1 MIYLDNAATTWPKPE
16 EVYKAVDQC
25 LRSGGNPGRGGH
37 GRARAATYI
46 LYEARE
52 TLAQLLN
59 VENPTNIAFAYN
71 ATDALNTAILGLF
84 QPGQHVVTTSMEH
97 NAVARPLRYLESKG
111 VKLTVL
117 PCDMNGKLE
126 LSQLQNCLEKGA
138 TAVVMGHAS
147 NVTGNIMPIAAI
159 GEMAKEYK
167 ALFIVDSA
175 QTAGVEDIDVVRMN
189 IDVLA
194 FSGHKGLFGPQGT
207 GGLYVR
213 EGIALN
219 PLRYGGTGSLSE
231 SDLQP
236 DFMPDR
242 LESGTPNT
250 PGIAGLLA
258 GAKFILHTGRENIRS
273 KELALTEMLIRELNK
288 LASVKLYGATGGSR
302 TAVVSFNINEM
313 DSGEAAHYL
322 DSQFNIACRAGLHCA
337 PWAHK
342 TLGTIKTGTIRFSP
356 GYFNTVEEIEQA
368 IDAVR
373 VIGEGR
379 K

>member
-16 EVYKAVDQC
+16 EVYKSVDEC

-46 LYEARE
+46 MYETRE
-52 TLAQLLN
+52 VLAELLN
-59 VENPTNIAFAYN
+59 VEDPTNIVFAYN
-71 ATDALNTAILGLF
+71 ATDALNTAILGL
-84 QPGQHVVTTSMEH
+84 QKPGCHIVTTSMEH
-97 NAVARPLRYLESKG
+97 NAVARPLRYLESRG
-111 VKLTVL
+111 VRLTII
-117 PCDMNGKLE
+117 PCDQYGVLE
-126 LSQLQNCLEKGA
+126 LSQLESCLKTGA
-138 TAVVMGHAS
+138 TAVVMSHAS
-147 NVTGNIMPIAAI
+147 NVTGNVMPIDII
-159 GEMAKEYK
+159 GEMTKDHK
-167 ALFIVDSA
+167 TMFIVDGA
-175 QTAGVEDIDVVRMN
+175 QTAGVEDIDVDRMN

-194 FSGHKGLFGPQGT
+194 FSGHKGLLGPQGT

-213 EGIALN
+213 DGVMLE
-219 PLRYGGTGSLSE
+219 PLRFGGTGSLSE

-258 GAKFILHTGRENIRS
+258 GVKFILKVGRENIRR
-273 KELALTEMLIRELNK
+273 KELNLAEKLISGLK
-288 LASVKLYGATGGSR
+288 LLPNIKLYGAIEGAKTS
-302 TAVVSFNINEM
+302 VVSFNIDKM

-322 DSQFNIACRAGLHCA
+322 DSQFGIACRAGLHCA
-337 PWAHK
+337 PWAHH
-342 TLGTIKTGTIRFSP
+342 TLGTINTGAIRFSP
-356 GYFNTVEEIEQA
+356 GYFNTMDEIEKA
-368 IDAVR
+368 VDAVR